1 MKFNGN
7 KSKLI
12 HCDVCGKEIARTAKL
27 CPYCGAK
34 NKQRPL
40 YKRPLLVI
48 VGVIIV
54 LWIVRLLVSG
64 IGSIVSQIPSP
75 NKTDIS
81 VQGAFAYSPTSSS
94 SEHDSSQKYLL
105 VVYDIANSGDANE
118 GISVYNDA
126 VSITINE
133 DKYIQITASSS
144 SEEINAFLNNCG
156 YATSMEYGQLWNN
169 NIPVRMIAAFVVD
182 ESALTGVDDVT
193 LNFNL
198 SENLTDEEH
207 ISVTD
212 IQQISVP
219 DGIFAVED
227 DPEAYQL
234 MRSVY
239 VLATFT
245 KYSLDN
251 LRQYSSSAPTDLI
264 LVILSYVYEAW
275 HNTESGITCS
285 SVQSEPPVSSD
296 NTPIFD
302 IDIIREAYPNLADS
316 VEELINAIGILYVQ
330 SGVDVAYN
338 QSGDSFCRA
347 LDTAIDRVNEV
358 LEFYE

>member
-285 SVQSEPPVSSD
+285 TVQGEPPVLSD
-296 NTPIFD
+296 YTPVLS
-302 IDIIREAYPNLADS
+302 IDIIRAEYPDLADK
-316 VEELINAIGILYVQ
+316 VEKLINAIDILFVQ
-330 SGVDVAYN
+330 SGVDFSYN
-338 QSGDSFCRA
+338 QSGDSFRSA
-347 LDTAIDRVNEV
+347 LATAIDRVNEV
-358 LEFYE
+358 LEYYE